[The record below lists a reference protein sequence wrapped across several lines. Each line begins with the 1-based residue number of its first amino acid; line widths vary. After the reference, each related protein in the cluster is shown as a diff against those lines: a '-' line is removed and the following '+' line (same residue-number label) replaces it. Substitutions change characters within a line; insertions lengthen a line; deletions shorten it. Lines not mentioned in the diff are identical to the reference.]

1 MTKIDKIFE
10 ECLSQVDPKIKAEVR
25 AKADAYIGH
34 KQEIDEDIDITA
46 CREAY
51 INGYLKAKSEL
62 GWHEYPADPPE
73 KSGAYL
79 VAFKGINGDI
89 YKYMAYYHKDCG
101 FEGEP
106 LDNII
111 AWMPQPEY
119 QPKEKLV

>member
-1 MTKIDKIFE
+1 MTKTNKIFE
-10 ECLSQVDPKIKAEVR
+10 KCLSNVDPKVKAEVR

-34 KQEIDEDIDITA
+34 PQEIDEDASITA

-73 KSGAYL
+73 KSGAYI
-79 VAFKGINGDI
+79 VAFIGIRGDI
-89 YKYMAYYHKDCG
+89 CTYVAYYHKECG
-101 FEGEP
+101 FEGSP

-111 AWMPQPEY
+111 AWMPSPKY
-119 QPKEKLV
+119 TPKEK